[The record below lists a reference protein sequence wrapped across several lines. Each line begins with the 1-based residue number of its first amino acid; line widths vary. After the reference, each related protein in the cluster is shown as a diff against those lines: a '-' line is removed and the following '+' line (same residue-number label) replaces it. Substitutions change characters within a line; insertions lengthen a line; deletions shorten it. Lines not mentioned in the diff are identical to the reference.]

1 MTSKP
6 LPESSILKPRPES
19 LENSDDWPE
28 FELKDVRVYY
38 ASDPATPANLLEAS
52 VRNPLSLTGYLE
64 PVARNQTKLL
74 LKSTSK
80 RAPLIEIVEVRMYAY
95 GQAKEGRI
103 LFWAAGQAGWFTL
116 SPSRAY
122 KAMWEELTEAVTLFY
137 WIADAYRERR
147 PASGRKNAASLP
159 GYTAEELFKVY
170 ADGQKGVGGE
180 KARQRVYKHKDFL
193 FASMIAG
200 KEGINWKRNPLYV
213 HLKEMFPDVHE
224 LVKARLTGVGLSKRQ
239 SQGVRQESMSSSGS
253 GGLKRKRGQAE
264 PETSEV
270 RSAKMVDRSRKPERV
285 SQVADAKLARPS
297 PARRRGA
304 GSPES
309 EPGTPEDDGERS
321 ARRAMKGRSILRP
334 KPIKATKGAAMG
346 GKAPLINYNDE
357 EDELAISPV
366 PPKQRPSQPAR
377 SRINVQ
383 DEDEGIDIPSSPSDA
398 AGGAP
403 DPASLSHIPDP
414 LQHDTW
420 NCALA
425 GCTHKVYCASL
436 PDSQRLIREHYALH
450 AYDDDDRV
458 QLVKQLQQ
466 PFLPSAHLMER
477 VKMQA
482 RAEGFPGSKTGV
494 GEGGV
499 DGGYSRFPVGGRV
512 VRKY

>member
-1 MTSKP
+1 MTTKP

-28 FELKDVRVYY
+28 FELKDVRVYH
-38 ASDPATPANLLEAS
+38 SCDPSTPANLLEAS
-52 VRNPLSLTGYLE
+52 AHSHLSLTGYLE
-64 PVARNQTKLL
+64 PVAKNQTKLL

-80 RAPLIEIVEVRMYAY
+80 RAPLIEIAEVRMYAY

-122 KAMWEELTEAVTLFY
+122 KAMWEEITEAVTLFY

-147 PASGRKNAASLP
+147 PASGRRNAASLP
-159 GYTAEELFKVY
+159 DYTAVEIFQAY
-170 ADGQKGVGGE
+170 ADGQKGVGVE

-193 FASMIAG
+193 LASMIAG
-200 KEGINWKRNPLYV
+200 KEGINWKRIPLYV
-213 HLKEMFPDVHE
+213 HLKEMFPEEHGV
-224 LVKARLTGVGLSKRQ
+224 VKARLTGVGLSKRQ
-239 SQGVRQESMSSSGS
+239 SQSVRQASMSSSGS
-253 GGLKRKRGQAE
+253 SGLKRKRGQLE
-264 PETSEV
+264 PETSEM
-270 RSAKMVDRSRKPERV
+270 SSGKAAGRSRKPDRT
-285 SQVADAKLARPS
+285 SQVTDAKPLRPS
-297 PARRRGA
+297 PARRRRA
-304 GSPES
+304 GSSES
-309 EPGTPEDDGERS
+309 EPGTPEDEGERS
-321 ARRAMKGRSILRP
+321 ARRAMKGRSVLRP
-334 KPIKATKGAAMG
+334 KPTKAAKGTTKGV
-346 GKAPLINYNDE
+346 KAPLINDEDE
-357 EDELAISPV
+357 EDELAISPA
-366 PPKQRPSQPAR
+366 PTKQRPTQQSRPQPNA
-377 SRINVQ
+377 Q
-383 DEDEGIDIPSSPSDA
+383 DEDEGIDIPSSPSDTA
-398 AGGAP
+398 TGAP
-403 DPASLSHIPDP
+403 DPSSLNHVPDP

-482 RAEGFPGSKTGV
+482 RADGFPGSNTRV

-499 DGGYSRFPVGGRV
+499 DGGYSRFPVGGRA